1 MAINTIQHGTRN
13 GYRHGCKDRYTCPG
27 GSDGLKCIDA
37 ANQYNRDMRQAHRDA
52 RARRPV
58 SRGNA
63 GTKPGTGGIR
73 VALGTPRPETGDTV
87 NGQGAPDTWPSP
99 DMPTFDPPDS
109 LRNAEVPSD
118 PEPAES
124 RNDVYNDPEFIVTP
138 TMKNDIAGKLGL
150 FAAIIGMPFEA
161 IDPYCGGI
169 FAANVDG
176 MINAYLPIITRSP
189 GAVKFFMSKTG
200 GWLDWIKAL
209 EATWP
214 VVVAIYSHHLAKTVG
229 ASGNAKMPDATL
241 PPQPADN
248 FQYTAG

>member
-13 GYRHGCKDRYTCPG
+13 GYKRGCKDDNTCPRG
-27 GSDGLKCIDA
+27 PDGLTCHEASNKYQRDLRA
-37 ANQYNRDMRQAHRDA
+37 LRQQSRNRD
-52 RARRPV
+52 PV
-58 SRGNA
+58 RTGI
-63 GTKPGTGGIR
+63 KPNTSGVRVSLGI
-73 VALGTPRPETGDTV
+73 PRSEPPDTD
-87 NGQGAPDTWPSP
+87 NGQGGTDSWPSP
-99 DMPTFDPPDS
+99 DMPTFDPPES
-109 LRNAEVPSD
+109 LRNAQVTSD
-118 PEPAES
+118 PEPAEAQH
-124 RNDVYNDPEFIVTP
+124 DMYNEPQFIVTP

-169 FAANVDG
+169 FAANVDK
-176 MINAYLPIITRSP
+176 MIDAYLPLIIRSP

-248 FQYTAG
+248 FAYTAG

>member
-1 MAINTIQHGTRN
+1 MAINTIQHGTRS
-13 GYRHGCKDRYTCPG
+13 GYRHGCRDRNTCPG
-27 GSDGLKCIDA
+27 NEKGVKCIDA
-37 ANQYNRDMRQAHRDA
+37 ANQYNRDMRAAHRQA
-52 RARRPV
+52 RNRTSVKVGSTRREP
-58 SRGNA
+58 RA
-63 GTKPGTGGIR
+63 GGYR
-73 VALGTPRPETGDTV
+73 VALGIPSSQPRDAGTGP
-87 NGQGAPDTWPSP
+87 GPGDTWPNP
-99 DMPTFDPPDS
+99 DMPVHDAPDS
-109 LRNAEVPSD
+109 LVNAQVADD

-124 RNDVYNDPEFIVTP
+124 GQDVYNQPEFIVTP

-169 FAANVDG
+169 FAANVDN

-214 VVVAIYSHHLAKTVG
+214 VVVAVYSHHLAKTVQRD
-229 ASGNAKMPDATL
+229 NRPRPDATM
-241 PPQPADN
+241 PPQPADDFN
-248 FQYTAG
+248 YTAA

>member
-13 GYRHGCKDRYTCPG
+13 GYRHGCKDDNTCPKG
-27 GSDGLKCIDA
+27 ANGLTCHEASNKY
-37 ANQYNRDMRQAHRDA
+37 QRELRELRQQS
-52 RARRPV
+52 RPRSPV
-58 SRGNA
+58 KA
-63 GTKPGTGGIR
+63 GIKPKTGGIR
-73 VALGTPRPETGDTV
+73 VSLGMSSSEPRDAG
-87 NGQGAPDTWPSP
+87 NGQVAGDTWPSP
-99 DMPTFDPPDS
+99 DMPVHEAPDS

-118 PEPAES
+118 PEPTES
-124 RNDVYNDPEFIVTP
+124 QGDVYNDPQFIVTP
-138 TMKNDIAGKLGL
+138 GMRNDIAGKLGL

-214 VVVAIYSHHLAKTVG
+214 VVVAIYSHHLARTVQTD
-229 ASGNAKMPDATL
+229 KRPRPDATL

-248 FQYTAG
+248 FAYTAG

>member
-1 MAINTIQHGTRN
+1 MAINTIQHGTRS
-13 GYRHGCKDRYTCPG
+13 GYRHGCKDRNTCPG
-27 GSDGLKCIDA
+27 NEQGLKCIDA

-58 SRGNA
+58 STGP
-63 GTKPGTGGIR
+63 KPRAGGIR
-73 VALGTPRPETGDTV
+73 VALVPGRSEPRDTG
-87 NGQGAPDTWPSP
+87 NGQGTGDTWPSP

-109 LRNAEVPSD
+109 LTNAQVPGD

-124 RNDVYNDPEFIVTP
+124 RNDVYNDPEFLVTP
-138 TMKNDIAGKLGL
+138 GMRNDIAGKLGL

-169 FAANVDG
+169 FAANVDN
-176 MINAYLPIITRSP
+176 MIGAYLPIITRSP

-214 VVVAIYSHHLAKTVG
+214 VVVAIYSHHLAKTVQRDTRP
-229 ASGNAKMPDATL
+229 APDPTL

>member
-1 MAINTIQHGTRN
+1 
-13 GYRHGCKDRYTCPG
+13 
-27 GSDGLKCIDA
+27 
-37 ANQYNRDMRQAHRDA
+37 
-52 RARRPV
+52 
-58 SRGNA
+58 
-63 GTKPGTGGIR
+63 
-73 VALGTPRPETGDTV
+73 
-87 NGQGAPDTWPSP
+87 
-99 DMPTFDPPDS
+99 MPTFDPPDS
-109 LRNAEVPSD
+109 LRNAEVPAD

-138 TMKNDIAGKLGL
+138 GMKNDIAGKLGL

-169 FAANVDG
+169 FAANVDK
-176 MINAYLPIITRSP
+176 MIDAYLPLITRSP

-214 VVVAIYSHHLAKTVG
+214 VVVAVYSHHLARTVQKDQRP
-229 ASGNAKMPDATL
+229 NPDPTL